1 MYEQTLYKVIEP
13 IKPQVIKRLNRYK
26 KWEYG
31 YNKEHDVIVISKTG
45 KIGEVYE
52 IQNLRIALP
61 AVEDAYKRSD
71 KKSEQYWEVF
81 PHRPELK
88 KIKTIFFSFIYHQMF
103 LLVVLKCHSMNVD
116 IHDLVESKIQSQSV
130 K

>member
-31 YNKEHDVIVISKTG
+31 YNKEHDVIVISKSG

-71 KKSEQYWEVF
+71 KNQSN
-81 PHRPELK
+81 
-88 KIKTIFFSFIYHQMF
+88 IG
-103 LLVVLKCHSMNVD
+103 KCFHTDQN
-116 IHDLVESKIQSQSV
+116 
-130 K
+130 